1 MEASTVAV
9 PRAPVRRSPRLLRT
23 ASEERL
29 VALVRAGDA
38 AAFEVVYDRH
48 HRALLSFCRHMLS
61 SAEEGED
68 AVQQTFLS
76 AHRNLVGSSK
86 PIQLKPW
93 LYAIARNRC
102 LSMLRARREQATGE
116 EIEVATEGLADEV
129 QRRSDLKELLADL
142 RQLPDAQREALV
154 LAEIGSLGH
163 DEIADVIGVPK
174 TKVKALVFQA
184 RESLIATKTAR
195 ETPCCEIREQLST
208 LHGSA
213 LRRGNLRRH
222 LRDCGGC
229 REYCAHVDKQ
239 RAALALVIPVIPSL
253 ALRHASMPA
262 AVAAKLG
269 GGSGAAGGGLA
280 LAGAKGA
287 GVSAKILAAV
297 ALAGAGTAGTVVAI
311 DAAGGHRHAPRA
323 GASASSAPSSAPALA
338 AGARGGSPNARSTGA
353 AARNHGAPSRAAA
366 PHAGAAPAAHAS
378 AAHAAAA
385 RRAVHKRRAG
395 VARSLSASGAL
406 KPGAAIIGTAP
417 SGPGR
422 SGTAPGRHQGNSGQ
436 AQAQQGTHGRS
447 STAPGRHQG
456 THGRSSTAP
465 GRHQGYSGQGGAQ
478 NGRSQ
483 TAVHDP
489 GHRGPP
495 RADVIPVPPVPG
507 PLSSG

>member
-61 SAEEGED
+61 SVEEGED

-163 DEIADVIGVPK
+163 DEIGEVIGVPK
-174 TKVKALVFQA
+174 PKVKALVFQA

-195 ETPCCEIREQLST
+195 ETPCYEIREQLST

-229 REYCAHVDKQ
+229 REYRAHIDKQ

-253 ALRHASMPA
+253 ALKHASMPA

-311 DAAGGHRHAPRA
+311 DASGGHPHAPRV
-323 GASASSAPSSAPALA
+323 GAVSSPSTA
-338 AGARGGSPNARSTGA
+338 AGAPVAPAQRPSPPVGAKARHRA
-353 AARNHGAPSRAAA
+353 AAGSRHRPALPAAATRPTSGSTSATSSGASRAAA
-366 PHAGAAPAAHAS
+366 KHSTRGRS
-378 AAHAAAA
+378 AA
-385 RRAVHKRRAG
+385 
-395 VARSLSASGAL
+395 
-406 KPGAAIIGTAP
+406 
-417 SGPGR
+417 
-422 SGTAPGRHQGNSGQ
+422 APGRHRGNSRQ
-436 AQAQQGTHGRS
+436 AHARHHIRGRS
-447 STAPGRHQG
+447 STAPGRRSGGPGEVRAHQE
-456 THGRSSTAP
+456 
-465 GRHQGYSGQGGAQ
+465 
-478 NGRSQ
+478 GRSQ
-483 TAVHDP
+483 TPEVHP
-489 GHRGPP
+489 GRTGTPGLYGAPGLPHPSASIR
-495 RADVIPVPPVPG
+495 VPPTPPPG
-507 PLSSG
+507 G

>member
-9 PRAPVRRSPRLLRT
+9 PRAPVRRSPRLLRA
-23 ASEERL
+23 ASDERL

-142 RQLPDAQREALV
+142 RQLPDDQREALV

-163 DEIADVIGVPK
+163 DEIGEVIGVPK
-174 TKVKALVFQA
+174 AKVKALVFQA

-195 ETPCCEIREQLST
+195 ETPCYEIREQLST

-222 LRDCGGC
+222 LRECEGC
-229 REYCAHVDKQ
+229 REYRAHVDKQ

-253 ALRHASMPA
+253 ALKHASMPA

-269 GGSGAAGGGLA
+269 GGGAAAGGGLA
-280 LAGAKGA
+280 FAGAKGA

-297 ALAGAGTAGTVVAI
+297 AMAGAGTAGTLVAI
-311 DAAGGHRHAPRA
+311 DASGGHSHAPRVA
-323 GASASSAPSSAPALA
+323 AASSPSSA
-338 AGARGGSPNARSTGA
+338 AGAPVAPAQRPSAPTGTKAR
-353 AARNHGAPSRAAA
+353 HRAAPGPA
-366 PHAGAAPAAHAS
+366 ASRHGRDVPGGAAPLISGSTS
-378 AAHAAAA
+378 ATG
-385 RRAVHKRRAG
+385 R
-395 VARSLSASGAL
+395 
-406 KPGAAIIGTAP
+406 GAAGTKH
-417 SGPGR
+417 S
-422 SGTAPGRHQGNSGQ
+422 
-436 AQAQQGTHGRS
+436 THGRS
-447 STAPGRHQG
+447 STAPGRHRGNSAQAHARHG
-456 THGRSSTAP
+456 TRGRSRTAP
-465 GRHQGYSGQGGAQ
+465 RRRFGSPGQPANQ

-483 TAVHDP
+483 APVVTP
-489 GHRGPP
+489 GHRGTPSVHVAPALPLP
-495 RADVIPVPPVPG
+495 RTSIRVPVPLAPP
-507 PLSSG
+507 SGG

>member
-1 MEASTVAV
+1 MEASTGAV
-9 PRAPVRRSPRLLRT
+9 PRAPVRRSPRLLRA
-23 ASEERL
+23 ASDERL

-93 LYAIARNRC
+93 LYVIARNRC

-129 QRRSDLKELLADL
+129 QRRSDLRELLADL
-142 RQLPDAQREALV
+142 RQLPDDQREALV
-154 LAEIGSLGH
+154 LAEVGSLGH
-163 DEIADVIGVPK
+163 DAIGEVIGVPK
-174 TKVKALVFQA
+174 AKVKALVFQA

-195 ETPCCEIREQLST
+195 ETPCYEIREQLST

-222 LRDCGGC
+222 LRECEGC
-229 REYCAHVDKQ
+229 REYRAHVDKQ

-253 ALRHASMPA
+253 ALKHASMPA

-269 GGSGAAGGGLA
+269 GGGGAAGGGVA

-297 ALAGAGTAGTVVAI
+297 ALAGAGTAGTVIAI
-311 DAAGGHRHAPRA
+311 DAHHRHAHAPRA
-323 GASASSAPSSAPALA
+323 SAPVSSPPSSAPALA
-338 AGARGGSPNARSTGA
+338 AGARGGSPNAGATGV
-353 AARNHGAPSRAAA
+353 AARHRRAPSRGGGV
-366 PHAGAAPAAHAS
+366 PHRRATPAAHAT
-378 AAHAAAA
+378 AAHATAA
-385 RRAVHKRRAG
+385 RRAATGRRAG
-395 VARSLSASGAL
+395 ASRSRSVSGAL
-406 KPGAAIIGTAP
+406 KPGAATVGTAP
-417 SGPGR
+417 SAPGR

-436 AQAQQGTHGRS
+436 AHAGQGTHGRS
-447 STAPGRHQG
+447 STAPGRH
-456 THGRSSTAP
+456 H
-465 GRHQGYSGQGGAQ
+465 GYSGEGGSS

-483 TAVHDP
+483 TAIHDP

-495 RADVIPVPPVPG
+495 RGNGMPAPLVPRAPLF
-507 PLSSG
+507 LSSG

>member
-1 MEASTVAV
+1 MEASTVAA
-9 PRAPVRRSPRLLRT
+9 PRAPARRSPRLLRT

-61 SAEEGED
+61 SADEGED

-142 RQLPDAQREALV
+142 RQLPDDQREALV

-163 DEIADVIGVPK
+163 DEIGEVIGVPK
-174 TKVKALVFQA
+174 PKVKALVFQA
-184 RESLIATKTAR
+184 RESLIATKAAR
-195 ETPCCEIREQLST
+195 ETPCYEIREQLST

-222 LRDCGGC
+222 LRDCEGC
-229 REYCAHVDKQ
+229 REYRAHVGKQ

-253 ALRHASMPA
+253 ALKHASMPA

-269 GGSGAAGGGLA
+269 GGGGAAGGGGGAAGGGLA

-311 DAAGGHRHAPRA
+311 DASGGHPHAPRGDA
-323 GASASSAPSSAPALA
+323 ASSPSSA
-338 AGARGGSPNARSTGA
+338 AGAPVAPAQRPSAPTGA
-353 AARNHGAPSRAAA
+353 KARHRAAPGSAASRHSRDVPVPAAPLISGSISATARGASRAA
-366 PHAGAAPAAHAS
+366 
-378 AAHAAAA
+378 
-385 RRAVHKRRAG
+385 
-395 VARSLSASGAL
+395 
-406 KPGAAIIGTAP
+406 GTKH
-417 SGPGR
+417 S
-422 SGTAPGRHQGNSGQ
+422 
-436 AQAQQGTHGRS
+436 THGRS
-447 STAPGRHQG
+447 SSAPGRHRGNSAQAHARHG
-456 THGRSSTAP
+456 TRGRSRTAP
-465 GRHQGYSGQGGAQ
+465 RRRFGSPGQPAHQ
-478 NGRSQ
+478 NGRPQ
-483 TAVHDP
+483 APVVTP
-489 GHRGPP
+489 GHRGTPSVHGAPALPLP
-495 RADVIPVPPVPG
+495 RTSIRVPVPPTPPG
-507 PLSSG
+507 G